1 MVDIWPRENTNAL
14 LCEVHQRFISAVKG
28 EIRQRKILD
37 PESPQARLLL
47 SELTFYG
54 QSLLRLSAVPE
65 DQLQRDTF
73 EQIWQN
79 L

>member
-1 MVDIWPRENTNAL
+1 MDIWPRDSTVTL
-14 LCEVHQRFISAVKG
+14 MKEVHHRFVASVKS

-54 QSLLRLSAVPE
+54 QSLLRLNVVPDE
-65 DQLQRDTF
+65 WLQRDTF
-73 EQIWQN
+73 EQIW
-79 L
+79 LDI